1 MHGLAPALAA
11 VVLALVAA
19 GCGGADDEASTRHGF
34 ADGYS
39 VTAALA
45 ELPYAEPRGRTQV
58 IVMTG
63 DLEKA
68 TELAGLERP
77 SSSDPKQVGEWGR
90 ALNGDVTLP
99 AGESLGLNTVVQDA
113 AGATLGFTAADVR
126 FFVELRDSLD
136 RFSVQSLYE
145 SAEVSDDLPTTGGLR
160 TTGEGEPGSLNK
172 DPASFAQFPLV
183 NVLDTKGHQVAFA
196 TEASKVED
204 WQAGTGRRL
213 VRDQKLAEIAAAL
226 DHRSVYAAYLV
237 EGSFDQFRGHPPDEA
252 IDEKFDAVGVGL
264 DLDDEVP
271 VVHVAY
277 WFRHDAEGA
286 TEQVERVWKGLSRR
300 TNRPLSDYVE
310 VRGSEHAGHV
320 VTVDLVAADA
330 GPGVVLQMLTAADTP
345 FQGE

>member
-1 MHGLAPALAA
+1 MHRLVPTVVASVLAA
-11 VVLALVAA
+11 MAA
-19 GCGGADDEASTRHGF
+19 GCGSDDGEASTSNGF

-68 TELAGLERP
+68 TALAGVERP
-77 SSSDPKQVGEWGR
+77 DLDDPRQVGEWLR

-99 AGESLGLNTVVQDA
+99 AAESVGLNSVNQRSSGT
-113 AGATLGFTAADVR
+113 TLGYTAADVR
-126 FFVELRDSLD
+126 FFTELRDSLD
-136 RFSVQSLYE
+136 RFSVQTLHE
-145 SAEVSDDLPTTGGLR
+145 DAEVSEDLPTTDGLR

-172 DPASFAQFPLV
+172 DPASFAQFPMV
-183 NVLDTKGHQVAFA
+183 NVLATKGDQVAFS
-196 TEASKVED
+196 TEASQIED
-204 WQAGTGRRL
+204 SRAGTGRRL
-213 VRDQKLAEIAAAL
+213 LRDEKLADLAEVL
-226 DHRSVYAAYLV
+226 DRRSVYGAYLV
-237 EGSFDQFRGHPPDEA
+237 EGSFDQFRGHPPDDA
-252 IDEKFDAVGVGL
+252 IDQTFDAVAIGL

-277 WFRHDAEGA
+277 WFEQDAEA
-286 TEQVERVWKGLSRR
+286 AVDQVEQAWKGLSRR

-310 VRGSEHAGHV
+310 VRGSDRAGHV
-320 VTVDLVAADA
+320 VTVELVASAA
-330 GPGVVLQMLTAADTP
+330 GPGVVLQMLSAADTP